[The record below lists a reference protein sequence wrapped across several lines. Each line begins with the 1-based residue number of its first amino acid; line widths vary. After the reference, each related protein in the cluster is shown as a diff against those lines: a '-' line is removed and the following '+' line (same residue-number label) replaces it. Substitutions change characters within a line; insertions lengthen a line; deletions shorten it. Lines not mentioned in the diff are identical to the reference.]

1 MFNPPTVVFDA
12 VFRNGYPDAVGVLL
26 AVVGDVGVGVDV
38 VFEDEI
44 FHLKTH
50 FHGLI
55 DQSKC
60 LK

>member
-1 MFNPPTVVFDA
+1 MFNSPTVVFDA
-12 VFRNGYPDAVGVLL
+12 VIRIGYPDAVGVLFP
-26 AVVGDVGVGVDV
+26 VVGDVEVGVDV

-50 FHGLI
+50 FHGFI

-60 LK
+60 F